1 MRIGGWRKLQ
11 NRMKARNDQGNHT
24 ASSGQNEIL
33 DDFNE
38 FQAVPPELHD
48 VSPEQ
53 LNKILDAHRTWLES
67 DGKEG
72 QRADLS
78 ESKLAHVDLPGI
90 NLSMA
95 NLQGADFSEANLA
108 GANLQEVILAGAN
121 LGKAN
126 IRGADLRRAL
136 LSKANLKRADLSG
149 ANLEEA
155 SLGGANL
162 QRACL
167 AHTHF
172 REANL
177 HRARLWDADLR
188 DTELTDAHDLLGAQL
203 AGADVSGANLPPA
216 VARFDA
222 LRQARESAEIAR
234 PMFVLML
241 IASLY
246 AFATITS
253 TTDAALLANFSSEF
267 LPDVSVPIPTVWFFF
282 AMPLLL
288 FSLYVYLNL
297 YIEQIW
303 RGISDLP
310 SVFPDGTLLHR
321 VVYPWLLIRLLSRA
335 VSGHSVVFAPDISA
349 TRAVINLVFI
359 FVVWWLVPI
368 TLLFFGARYLP
379 AHDWF
384 GTSVHMVLLV
394 LAIGSGGFGIY
405 SFRPAQ
411 AMRRGDEYHVFSLKK
426 PSRGMM
432 TNRSALALGMG
443 VIFAGLSYGSINGI
457 PLQHANLS
465 NVRTWVPYAM
475 SFIGYSPFGDFRDAD
490 VSVRP
495 ESWRRG
501 IGPIRLVK
509 GAVLRDRDLRYLQ
522 ASRAFLVN
530 ADLRNS
536 DLYGAVLSEAHLEG
550 ADLRGANLESTDL
563 TKAQLRLAKLQ
574 DASLRAAN
582 LRGADLTAA
591 NLARANLRNTVFD
604 LANLSKAILVGA
616 KLNHSHLRKTDLR
629 GSNLSD
635 ADLQWA
641 VLRGAQLQDADLRK
655 ANLQYSDL
663 GGANLSEAD
672 LTKADL
678 LQAEANSA
686 VLSGANLTVAKLQD
700 ASLINA
706 KLQGTRLRGASL
718 QRAVLEKADLTEAVL
733 RFAGLE
739 EAVLRFAKLQEAD
752 FGAAKLHR
760 ADLVGV
766 DAQGAAFRGAELQDA
781 ELGGAIL
788 EFADLKGANLSG
800 ANLMGAVGLTQEQLD
815 DACGDD
821 KTKLPDN
828 LTVRPC

>member
-1 MRIGGWRKLQ
+1 MQTGGWHKLQ
-11 NRMKARNDQGNHT
+11 NWMKAKSDQGNHT
-24 ASSGQNEIL
+24 ASSEQT
-33 DDFNE
+33 
-38 FQAVPPELHD
+38 VPPELHD
-48 VSPEQ
+48 IGPEQ

-78 ESKLAHVDLPGI
+78 ESKLAGIDLPGT

-95 NLQGADFSEANLA
+95 NLQGADLSEANLA
-108 GANLQEVILAGAN
+108 GANLQEVTLAGAN

-126 IRGADLRRAL
+126 IRGANLQRAL
-136 LSKANLKRADLSG
+136 LSKANLKKADLTG

-167 AHTHF
+167 AHAHF

-177 HRARLWDADLR
+177 HQARLWDADLR
-188 DTELTDAHDLLGAQL
+188 DTDLAEAHDFLGAQL
-203 AGADVSGANLPPA
+203 AGADVSGAKLPPA
-216 VARFDA
+216 VMRFDV
-222 LRQARESAEIAR
+222 LRQAKESAEIAR
-234 PMFVLML
+234 PMFILML

-253 TTDAALLANFSSEF
+253 TTDAALLANFPSEF

-297 YIEQIW
+297 YIEQLW
-303 RGISDLP
+303 RGLSDLP

-321 VVYPWLLIRLLSRA
+321 MVYPWLLIRLLSRA
-335 VSGHSVVFAPDISA
+335 VSGRSVAFAPDVSA
-349 TRAVINLVFI
+349 TRAVIYLVFI

-411 AMRRGDEYHVFSLKK
+411 VMRRGDEYQAFSLKK
-426 PSRGMM
+426 PLRGVM
-432 TNRSALALGMG
+432 TYRSALALGMG
-443 VIFAGLSYGSINGI
+443 VIFVGLSYGSINGI

-536 DLYGAVLSEAHLEG
+536 DLYGAVLAEAHLEG

-563 TKAQLRLAKLQ
+563 TKAQLRLANLQ
-574 DASLRAAN
+574 DANLRAAN

-591 NLARANLRNTVFD
+591 DLARANLRNAVFD
-604 LANLSKAILVGA
+604 LANLSKAVLVGA
-616 KLNHSHLRKTDLR
+616 KLNNSYLRETDLR
-629 GSNLSD
+629 ASDLSG

-641 VLRGAQLQDADLRK
+641 VLRGAQLQEAKLRD

-672 LTKADL
+672 LPKADL
-678 LQAEANSA
+678 RQAEINSA
-686 VLSGANLTVAKLQD
+686 DLREAVLTRANLQGASLIRAQLQEAQLRRANLQEAVLREADLTGAILRLAELDGAVLQFAHLRSADLGGAILRGANLLGANFQEANLRGAKLQKAELNGAILRFADLEGAKLSGANL
-700 ASLINA
+700 I
-706 KLQGTRLRGASL
+706 
-718 QRAVLEKADLTEAVL
+718 
-733 RFAGLE
+733 
-739 EAVLRFAKLQEAD
+739 
-752 FGAAKLHR
+752 
-760 ADLVGV
+760 GV
-766 DAQGAAFRGAELQDA
+766 
-781 ELGGAIL
+781 
-788 EFADLKGANLSG
+788 
-800 ANLMGAVGLTQEQLD
+800 VGLTQDQLHR
-815 DACGDD
+815 ACGDAE
-821 KTKLPDN
+821 TKLPDN
-828 LTVRPC
+828 LTIRPC